1 MQFGDFVANSAYD
14 SKSIYIPTQER
25 GNELY
30 QKWFVRGVVLNSSN
44 PKTVVAWM
52 AALSVGMGS
61 SSDGLFLVAAVLTC
75 MLVGFLVNGM
85 YSLLFSI
92 NGVMNV
98 YQKVAH
104 WVERVVSGIFALAGL
119 GLLRSAFSR
128 NPA

>member
-1 MQFGDFVANSAYD
+1 MGY
-14 SKSIYIPTQER
+14 R
-25 GNELY
+25 
-30 QKWFVRGVVLNSSN
+30 KWFVRGVVLNSSN

-75 MLVGFLVNGM
+75 MLVGFLVNRL

-98 YQKVAH
+98 YLKVSH

>member
-1 MQFGDFVANSAYD
+1 MAWGWCCKGRYN
-14 SKSIYIPTQER
+14 QEVGYR
-25 GNELY
+25 
-30 QKWFVRGVVLNSSN
+30 KWFVRGVVLNSSN

-75 MLVGFLVNGM
+75 MLVGFLVNRL

-98 YQKVAH
+98 YLKVSH